1 MKHFPESVE
10 EIYALS
16 NKRRKAFERIMRT
29 RYLDPAT
36 GKMLELGKNKPGDP
50 FWAEVYDG
58 RFGHVVFGHEP
69 LYGVTFFPYAT
80 GIDTSAVYGGL
91 LTALVYEDESYE
103 SKGRAG
109 ARLEVVC
116 SAARRARSRVMRLRW
131 VAALG
136 WSLGLW
142 YGGRA
147 VSAGC

>member
-1 MKHFPESVE
+1 MAGFVPFHRIKAHGLLIVHAGITGDMKHFPETVE

-69 LYGVTFFPYAT
+69 LYGVTFFPHAT

-91 LTALVYEDESYE
+91 LTALVYEDESTNPKVVQVRA
-103 SKGRAG
+103 SKSYA
-109 ARLEVVC
+109 ARLEEQG
-116 SAARRARSRVMRLRW
+116 AE
-131 VAALG
+131 
-136 WSLGLW
+136 
-142 YGGRA
+142 
-147 VSAGC
+147 